1 MWRSGFYPMAFATI
15 LPKQKKTTAKA
26 AAKCTRFSFC
36 YVYPY
41 LHNRYQRTPTHI
53 RTVVVLTLLVAMDLY
68 LFLFLFVF
76 VFVCFLLQ
84 FFLLLT
90 LSWTMLVFT
99 GRNSLS
105 VYNLHSFCFHKHYF
119 FLIRLLCFTKCGR
132 KIKTEIGKSFWK
144 EDNIRIYVCN
154 FTSGFPSAF
163 HSSTF
168 CKRIRK
174 VNGVFFRVRMATTHT
189 DMYSFLLLSSIKE
202 WYNQFY
208 L

>member
-68 LFLFLFVF
+68 LFLFVF

>member
-1 MWRSGFYPMAFATI
+1 MTSPLFVHYLTCSQSFIRSFVSLLALSRYGAFLKHLRVMPGCGVLGFTPWHLRQFYPN
-15 LPKQKKTTAKA
+15 KKKTTAKA

-68 LFLFLFVF
+68 LFLFVF

-105 VYNLHSFCFHKHYF
+105 VYNLHSFCFHEHYF
-119 FLIRLLCFTKCGR
+119 F
-132 KIKTEIGKSFWK
+132 S
-144 EDNIRIYVCN
+144 YVCFALQN
-154 FTSGFPSAF
+154 
-163 HSSTF
+163 
-168 CKRIRK
+168 
-174 VNGVFFRVRMATTHT
+174 V
-189 DMYSFLLLSSIKE
+189 KE
-202 WYNQFY
+202 K
-208 L
+208 

>member
-1 MWRSGFYPMAFATI
+1 MNDDKIKFVQFFSDFAVVRTLFNLLSVVHSFVRQFACALSLWCLPQALTCNARLWRSGFYPMAFATI

-68 LFLFLFVF
+68 LFLFVF

-105 VYNLHSFCFHKHYF
+105 VYNLHSFCFHEHYF
-119 FLIRLLCFTKCGR
+119 F
-132 KIKTEIGKSFWK
+132 S
-144 EDNIRIYVCN
+144 YVCFALQN
-154 FTSGFPSAF
+154 
-163 HSSTF
+163 
-168 CKRIRK
+168 
-174 VNGVFFRVRMATTHT
+174 V
-189 DMYSFLLLSSIKE
+189 KE
-202 WYNQFY
+202 K
-208 L
+208 